1 MDDFPESHVELFNG
15 QFGAMAMRSPVNLQ
29 FANSHGPSM
38 ENLALKDGDFPWLR

>member
-1 MDDFPESHVELFNG
+1 MIFQKAMLNFFNG